1 MVDIT
6 KCKDSTCP
14 VKDKCKRFTSSIGFM
29 QSYFLE
35 SPKEVKDGKITC
47 DMFWG
52 DKSDL
57 IIDQLFNT
65 TKK

>member
-6 KCKDSTCP
+6 KCKDFTCP
-14 VKDKCKRFTSSIGFM
+14 VKDKCKRFTTPDGLL

-35 SPKEVKDGKITC
+35 SPKEVKNGKVTC
-47 DMFWG
+47 KMFWG
-52 DKSDL
+52 DKCDL
-57 IIDQLFNT
+57 TIEQLFNT